1 MKRSFFIFIIV
12 LMSAVMAGAQTFYGS
27 TDVNAFRE
35 FRDKEFRN
43 TEKTALKEED
53 FAGFKGLNYYAGD
66 NNFKVRAKFTRT
78 ADEKHFQMPTSS
90 GQMKSYVKYGI
101 LEFNI
106 DGAAKTLAVYQA
118 DPATLKK
125 YPEYADLLFIPF
137 RDATNR
143 TETYG
148 GGRYIDIKIPAGQKE
163 VTLDFNLAYN
173 PKCAYGGDK
182 WSCPIPPREN
192 SLDVEIKAGE
202 KRYAYT
208 GAAAKKP
215 ESSGKN

>member
-1 MKRSFFIFIIV
+1 
-12 LMSAVMAGAQTFYGS
+12 MSAAMAGAQTFYGS
-27 TDVNAFRE
+27 TDTKAFRE
-35 FRDKEFRN
+35 FRDKEFRD
-43 TEKTALKEED
+43 KKKSALKEED
-53 FAGFKGLNYYAGD
+53 FAGFTGLNYYPEDG
-66 NNFKVRAKFTRT
+66 NFKVKAKFTRT
-78 ADEKHFQMPTSS
+78 ADEKYFQMPTSS
-90 GQMKSYVKYGI
+90 GMMKTYIKHGV

-106 DGAAKTLAVYQA
+106 DGKANTLAVYQA
-118 DPATLKK
+118 DQATLEK

-137 RDATNR
+137 KDVTNR

-148 GGRYIDIKIPAGQKE
+148 GGRYIDIKILAGEKE

-192 SLDVEIKAGE
+192 SLDIEIKAGE

-208 GAAAKKP
+208 ASGAEKP
-215 ESSGKN
+215 EAPGKN